1 MHEPAA
7 RYPAMRA
14 GTIAVLW
21 LLCVPAYAGE
31 AETWLMR
38 MSNSAR
44 DLNYEGTFIYRHDR
58 RVESMR
64 ILHQSANG
72 HVRERLTSL
81 NGAAREIIRDN
92 REVRCYL
99 PDQQVV
105 VVEQMQT
112 EGRSFP
118 ALVPESLRGLNEY
131 YRLSVGQDARVADR
145 GAREII
151 VEPRDAYRYGYR
163 FWADDKT
170 GLLLKANLVDVKNV
184 LIEEFMFTDVVI
196 GRPIPD
202 ARFNPGTIG
211 KGFVWHR
218 PSTGAAAL
226 DQSRKWQAVKVPPG
240 FILSRHQARLMPSR
254 PGPVEHLV
262 YTDGL
267 AVVSVFVE
275 LAGAAG
281 TAVPE
286 RHIGAVNTV
295 NRMLDGHS
303 VTAVGEVPMATI
315 EMIAASVTA
324 TR

>member
-1 MHEPAA
+1 
-7 RYPAMRA
+7 MRA
-14 GTIAVLW
+14 GSVVMLC
-21 LLCVPAYAGE
+21 LLCASAHAEE

-64 ILHQSANG
+64 ILHQSVNG

-99 PDQQVV
+99 PDQKVV
-105 VVEQMQT
+105 VVEQLQT
-112 EGRSFP
+112 QGRSFP
-118 ALVPESLRGLNEY
+118 ALIPESLRGLNDN
-131 YRLSVGQDARVADR
+131 YRLSIGNEARIADR

-151 VEPRDAYRYGYR
+151 VEPRDGYRYGYR

-170 GLLLKANLVDVKNV
+170 GLLLKARLVDSKND
-184 LIEEFMFTDVVI
+184 LIEEFMFTDVII

-218 PSTGAAAL
+218 PSTGATTL
-226 DQSRKWQAVKVPPG
+226 DQTRKWQAIRLPPG
-240 FILSRHQARLMPSR
+240 FTLSQHQARLMPSR

-262 YTDGL
+262 YSAGL

-275 LAGAAG
+275 SAGEASPA
-281 TAVPE
+281 TPE

-295 NRMLDGHS
+295 SRLLDGHS

-324 TR
+324 AR